1 MARRLWGV
9 PERNPNARLL
19 SRPGAAV
26 LAPVNP
32 PLPDPEVTPAF
43 VRLADRRRD
52 GRAPQPV

>member
-1 MARRLWGV
+1 MARWLLEV

-26 LAPVNP
+26 LAPVDP
-32 PLPDPEVTPAF
+32 PLPDPEVTSAF
-43 VRLADRRRD
+43 VRLTDRRRD